1 MFFAAEYKTS
11 PFDILSKDIDDF
23 IVVVNY
29 LLKMGERGGNQNKDS
44 RNDAKILVNDKTAT
58 GGWW

>member
-11 PFDILSKDIDDF
+11 PFEILSQDIDDF

-29 LLKMGERGGNQNKDS
+29 LLCKGEKGNAPKGNKQGE
-44 RNDAKILVNDKTAT
+44 KILVNDRTAT

>member
-11 PFDILSKDIDDF
+11 PFEILRQDIDDF

-29 LLKMGERGGNQNKDS
+29 LLNKGESGGVKKDNKKDV
-44 RNDAKILVNDKTAT
+44 KIHVNDKTAT

>member
-11 PFDILSKDIDDF
+11 PFDILRQDIDDF

-29 LLKMGERGGNQNKDS
+29 LLTKGESGGAKKDNKKGE
-44 RNDAKILVNDKTAT
+44 KILVNDRTAT